1 MLANLQMYLLTD
13 LIFLIFIIIGFV
25 AIGAKGL
32 LDWQSQRDDI
42 IRTTAYIQGYRT
54 RGRLQDQYDEGF
66 ECARDKYETFD
77 CKRDED
83 TAVI

>member
-1 MLANLQMYLLTD
+1 MYLVTD
-13 LIFLIFIIIGFV
+13 LIFLIFIIVGFV

-32 LDWQSQRDDI
+32 LDWQSTRDEI

-54 RGRLQDQYDEGF
+54 RGRLQDQYDEGY

-77 CKRDED
+77 YKKDED